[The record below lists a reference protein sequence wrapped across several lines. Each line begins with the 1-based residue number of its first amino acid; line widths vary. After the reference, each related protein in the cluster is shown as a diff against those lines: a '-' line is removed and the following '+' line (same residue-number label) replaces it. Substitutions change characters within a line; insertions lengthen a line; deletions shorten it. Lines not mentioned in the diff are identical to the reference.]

1 MRKLIIGIVFL
12 LGLGLVADFGAAAYA
27 EYRVSRELRT
37 GASLESDPEVTFN
50 GFPFLT
56 QALGGKYK
64 DVYVRATGVQ
74 SDVVGEVTVE
84 ADLRGVTVPFS
95 DIVNGNVTQ
104 LPVDKLDGRM
114 GINATDLGKLLNIP
128 DLQVS
133 SPPANKSDGT
143 GGSGGTGASTAGA
156 VVLTGTVAVGPVETA
171 VSVQANLVLEG
182 GAGQDRRQQSVLRSG
197 GQSRFLDPRST
208 RTRRPRTG
216 QLHDRSAG
224 TSLRNSAEPGLRGRR
239 KNRDRRQRRKHDDR
253 SRRAAEPMTGI
264 TILLVALV
272 AVVAVGLFLKSRNG
286 KVRVTAPAAA
296 GAADSRLELLRAA
309 GVSSPNGG
317 PVVLHFSADWC
328 GPCAA
333 VRRVVGQ
340 VVISMADAPRPPVE
354 IELDIDKEP
363 ALAREMS
370 VLSLPT
376 TFILDGGLEEQF
388 RVSGVP
394 SAADLKAALVPLSGP
409 HEPKSENSG

>member
-1 MRKLIIGIVFL
+1 
-12 LGLGLVADFGAAAYA
+12 
-27 EYRVSRELRT
+27 
-37 GASLESDPEVTFN
+37 
-50 GFPFLT
+50 
-56 QALGGKYK
+56 
-64 DVYVRATGVQ
+64 
-74 SDVVGEVTVE
+74 
-84 ADLRGVTVPFS
+84 
-95 DIVNGNVTQ
+95 
-104 LPVDKLDGRM
+104 
-114 GINATDLGKLLNIP
+114 
-128 DLQVS
+128 
-133 SPPANKSDGT
+133 
-143 GGSGGTGASTAGA
+143 
-156 VVLTGTVAVGPVETA
+156 
-171 VSVQANLVLEG
+171 
-182 GAGQDRRQQSVLRSG
+182 
-197 GQSRFLDPRST
+197 
-208 RTRRPRTG
+208 
-216 QLHDRSAG
+216 
-224 TSLRNSAEPGLRGRR
+224 
-239 KNRDRRQRRKHDDR
+239 
-253 SRRAAEPMTGI
+253 MTGI

-286 KVRVTAPAAA
+286 AVRATTAAS
-296 GAADSRLELLRAA
+296 GTTNSRLELLSSA

-340 VVISMADAPRPPVE
+340 VVVSMADAPRPPVE

>member
-1 MRKLIIGIVFL
+1 
-12 LGLGLVADFGAAAYA
+12 
-27 EYRVSRELRT
+27 
-37 GASLESDPEVTFN
+37 
-50 GFPFLT
+50 
-56 QALGGKYK
+56 
-64 DVYVRATGVQ
+64 
-74 SDVVGEVTVE
+74 
-84 ADLRGVTVPFS
+84 
-95 DIVNGNVTQ
+95 
-104 LPVDKLDGRM
+104 
-114 GINATDLGKLLNIP
+114 
-128 DLQVS
+128 
-133 SPPANKSDGT
+133 
-143 GGSGGTGASTAGA
+143 
-156 VVLTGTVAVGPVETA
+156 
-171 VSVQANLVLEG
+171 
-182 GAGQDRRQQSVLRSG
+182 
-197 GQSRFLDPRST
+197 
-208 RTRRPRTG
+208 
-216 QLHDRSAG
+216 
-224 TSLRNSAEPGLRGRR
+224 
-239 KNRDRRQRRKHDDR
+239 
-253 SRRAAEPMTGI
+253 MTGI

-286 KVRVTAPAAA
+286 AVRATTAAS
-296 GAADSRLELLRAA
+296 GTTNSRLELLSSA

-340 VVISMADAPRPPVE
+340 VVVSMADAPRPPVE

-363 ALAREMS
+363 TLAREMS

>member
-1 MRKLIIGIVFL
+1 
-12 LGLGLVADFGAAAYA
+12 
-27 EYRVSRELRT
+27 
-37 GASLESDPEVTFN
+37 
-50 GFPFLT
+50 
-56 QALGGKYK
+56 
-64 DVYVRATGVQ
+64 
-74 SDVVGEVTVE
+74 
-84 ADLRGVTVPFS
+84 
-95 DIVNGNVTQ
+95 
-104 LPVDKLDGRM
+104 
-114 GINATDLGKLLNIP
+114 
-128 DLQVS
+128 
-133 SPPANKSDGT
+133 
-143 GGSGGTGASTAGA
+143 
-156 VVLTGTVAVGPVETA
+156 
-171 VSVQANLVLEG
+171 
-182 GAGQDRRQQSVLRSG
+182 
-197 GQSRFLDPRST
+197 
-208 RTRRPRTG
+208 
-216 QLHDRSAG
+216 
-224 TSLRNSAEPGLRGRR
+224 
-239 KNRDRRQRRKHDDR
+239 
-253 SRRAAEPMTGI
+253 MTGI

-286 KVRVTAPAAA
+286 AVRATTAAS
-296 GAADSRLELLRAA
+296 GTTNSRLELLSSA

-340 VVISMADAPRPPVE
+340 VVVSMADAPRPPVE

-394 SAADLKAALVPLSGP
+394 SATDLKAALVPLSGP

>member
-182 GAGQDRRQQSVLRSG
+182 GQVKIVASNLYFGPEGKADFSIPAALEPVVLGLFSYTI
-197 GQSRFLDPRST
+197 DPQAL
-208 RTRRPRTG
+208 PYG
-216 QLHDRSAG
+216 
-224 TSLRNSAEPGLRGRR
+224 NSAEPGLRGRR

>member
-64 DVYVRATGVQ
+64 DVYVRATGVE

-182 GAGQDRRQQSVLRSG
+182 GQV
-197 GQSRFLDPRST
+197 
-208 RTRRPRTG
+208 
-216 QLHDRSAG
+216 
-224 TSLRNSAEPGLRGRR
+224 
-239 KNRDRRQRRKHDDR
+239 K
-253 SRRAAEPMTGI
+253 I
-264 TILLVALV
+264 VASNLYF
-272 AVVAVGLFLKSRNG
+272 GPEG
-286 KVRVTAPAAA
+286 KADFSIPAA
-296 GAADSRLELLRAA
+296 LE
-309 GVSSPNGG
+309 
-317 PVVLHFSADWC
+317 PVVLGLFSYTIDPQALPY
-328 GPCAA
+328 GIQPSLVYAEGG
-333 VRRVVGQ
+333 RI
-340 VVISMADAPRPPVE
+340 VIEGSAENTTIDLA
-354 IELDIDKEP
+354 ELQN
-363 ALAREMS
+363 R
-370 VLSLPT
+370 
-376 TFILDGGLEEQF
+376 
-388 RVSGVP
+388 
-394 SAADLKAALVPLSGP
+394 
-409 HEPKSENSG
+409 

>member
-1 MRKLIIGIVFL
+1 
-12 LGLGLVADFGAAAYA
+12 
-27 EYRVSRELRT
+27 
-37 GASLESDPEVTFN
+37 
-50 GFPFLT
+50 
-56 QALGGKYK
+56 
-64 DVYVRATGVQ
+64 
-74 SDVVGEVTVE
+74 
-84 ADLRGVTVPFS
+84 
-95 DIVNGNVTQ
+95 
-104 LPVDKLDGRM
+104 
-114 GINATDLGKLLNIP
+114 
-128 DLQVS
+128 
-133 SPPANKSDGT
+133 
-143 GGSGGTGASTAGA
+143 
-156 VVLTGTVAVGPVETA
+156 
-171 VSVQANLVLEG
+171 
-182 GAGQDRRQQSVLRSG
+182 
-197 GQSRFLDPRST
+197 
-208 RTRRPRTG
+208 
-216 QLHDRSAG
+216 
-224 TSLRNSAEPGLRGRR
+224 
-239 KNRDRRQRRKHDDR
+239 
-253 SRRAAEPMTGI
+253 MTGI

-286 KVRVTAPAAA
+286 AVRATTAAS
-296 GAADSRLELLRAA
+296 GTTNSRLELLSSA

-340 VVISMADAPRPPVE
+340 VAVSMADAPRPPVE

>member
-1 MRKLIIGIVFL
+1 
-12 LGLGLVADFGAAAYA
+12 
-27 EYRVSRELRT
+27 
-37 GASLESDPEVTFN
+37 
-50 GFPFLT
+50 
-56 QALGGKYK
+56 
-64 DVYVRATGVQ
+64 
-74 SDVVGEVTVE
+74 
-84 ADLRGVTVPFS
+84 
-95 DIVNGNVTQ
+95 
-104 LPVDKLDGRM
+104 
-114 GINATDLGKLLNIP
+114 
-128 DLQVS
+128 
-133 SPPANKSDGT
+133 
-143 GGSGGTGASTAGA
+143 
-156 VVLTGTVAVGPVETA
+156 
-171 VSVQANLVLEG
+171 
-182 GAGQDRRQQSVLRSG
+182 
-197 GQSRFLDPRST
+197 
-208 RTRRPRTG
+208 
-216 QLHDRSAG
+216 
-224 TSLRNSAEPGLRGRR
+224 
-239 KNRDRRQRRKHDDR
+239 
-253 SRRAAEPMTGI
+253 MTGI

-272 AVVAVGLFLKSRNG
+272 AVVAVGLFLKTRNG
-286 KVRVTAPAAA
+286 AVRATTAAS
-296 GAADSRLELLRAA
+296 GTTNSRLELLSSA

-340 VVISMADAPRPPVE
+340 VVMSMADAPRPPVE

>member
-1 MRKLIIGIVFL
+1 
-12 LGLGLVADFGAAAYA
+12 
-27 EYRVSRELRT
+27 
-37 GASLESDPEVTFN
+37 
-50 GFPFLT
+50 
-56 QALGGKYK
+56 
-64 DVYVRATGVQ
+64 
-74 SDVVGEVTVE
+74 
-84 ADLRGVTVPFS
+84 
-95 DIVNGNVTQ
+95 
-104 LPVDKLDGRM
+104 
-114 GINATDLGKLLNIP
+114 
-128 DLQVS
+128 
-133 SPPANKSDGT
+133 
-143 GGSGGTGASTAGA
+143 
-156 VVLTGTVAVGPVETA
+156 
-171 VSVQANLVLEG
+171 
-182 GAGQDRRQQSVLRSG
+182 
-197 GQSRFLDPRST
+197 
-208 RTRRPRTG
+208 
-216 QLHDRSAG
+216 
-224 TSLRNSAEPGLRGRR
+224 
-239 KNRDRRQRRKHDDR
+239 
-253 SRRAAEPMTGI
+253 MTGI

-286 KVRVTAPAAA
+286 KVRVTTPAAT

-340 VVISMADAPRPPVE
+340 VVVSMADAPRPPVE

>member
-1 MRKLIIGIVFL
+1 
-12 LGLGLVADFGAAAYA
+12 
-27 EYRVSRELRT
+27 
-37 GASLESDPEVTFN
+37 
-50 GFPFLT
+50 
-56 QALGGKYK
+56 
-64 DVYVRATGVQ
+64 
-74 SDVVGEVTVE
+74 
-84 ADLRGVTVPFS
+84 
-95 DIVNGNVTQ
+95 
-104 LPVDKLDGRM
+104 
-114 GINATDLGKLLNIP
+114 
-128 DLQVS
+128 
-133 SPPANKSDGT
+133 
-143 GGSGGTGASTAGA
+143 
-156 VVLTGTVAVGPVETA
+156 
-171 VSVQANLVLEG
+171 
-182 GAGQDRRQQSVLRSG
+182 
-197 GQSRFLDPRST
+197 
-208 RTRRPRTG
+208 
-216 QLHDRSAG
+216 
-224 TSLRNSAEPGLRGRR
+224 
-239 KNRDRRQRRKHDDR
+239 
-253 SRRAAEPMTGI
+253 MTGI

-272 AVVAVGLFLKSRNG
+272 AVVAVGLFLKTRNG
-286 KVRVTAPAAA
+286 AVRATTAAS
-296 GAADSRLELLRAA
+296 GTTNSRLELLSSA

-340 VVISMADAPRPPVE
+340 VVVSMADAPRPPVE